1 MFGPH
6 VDRVHAKSSGRP
18 SITEHIRAARASAA
32 AVDFDARVFQVFVAG
47 PRNLAMTMRPE
58 EADELKKY
66 LDGASAGAGAGAG
79 AGASA
84 GAGAGTDAGANTK
97 PRLAVVAHGTYMDF
111 PWHGKPHP
119 AHFIRQELEMCAR
132 AGIFGLVVHLGKPP
146 IAEVMKYIPRLISA
160 ERETL
165 IYLEVPH
172 VKPENSHYETPEK
185 LAALFREIR
194 TIDKTLCRFGL
205 CIDTAHLWS
214 CGVDLQSF
222 EDGEDWLRRLE
233 AVADVIPPDRII
245 FHLNDSLDTRG
256 SGIDHHAA
264 LLEGKIWGEYKDQP
278 AQSGL
283 AAFVN
288 YAVRNNIPT
297 ILERKPPEA
306 LLGDY
311 AVIER
316 LAPEVR
322 LDG

>member
-6 VDRVHAKSSGRP
+6 VDRVHAKGSGRP

-47 PRNLAMTMRPE
+47 PRNLTMTMRPE

-66 LDGASAGAGAGAG
+66 LDCCADGAGAGAG
-79 AGASA
+79 AGAQ
-84 GAGAGTDAGANTK
+84 GK
-97 PRLAVVAHGTYMDF
+97 PQLAVVAHGTYMDF
-111 PWHGKPHP
+111 PWHGKPYP
-119 AHFIRQELEMCAR
+119 AKFIRQELEMCAR

-146 IAEVMKYIPRLISA
+146 VTEVMKYIPHLITTTRDA
-160 ERETL
+160 L
-165 IYLEVPH
+165 VYLEVPH

-194 TIDKTLCRFGL
+194 TIDKTLCRFGV

-214 CGVDLQSF
+214 CGVDLQAF
-222 EDGEDWLRRLE
+222 EDSEDWLRRLE
-233 AVADVIPPDRII
+233 SVADVIPPDRII
-245 FHLNDSLDTRG
+245 FHLNDSEDSCG
-256 SGIDHHAA
+256 SGLDHHAP
-264 LLEGKIWGEYKDQP
+264 LLQGKIWGEYKDEP

-283 AAFVN
+283 AAFID
-288 YAVRNNIPT
+288 YAVRHNIPT

-306 LLGDY
+306 LLEDY
-311 AVIER
+311 VIIER

-322 LDG
+322 LDK